1 MICVTVSRENSFRGD
16 RIICIVLSHIS
27 SSVFSCRS
35 DFYFR
40 RQTPRT
46 IACQL
51 SRAAGEGTGHVRYL
65 PPASSETQFI
75 DHVDSQAM
83 AETPAPGGAGAIA
96 AAQDLTRRV
105 ESKVHEKVQH
115 HGGESGE
122 STDQGSLDEMKEQER
137 DEITYLARQI
147 SHISRRSSLPSGE
160 PTNSFLD
167 TTADPELDPNSESF
181 NQKKWVKN
189 LLHITSR
196 DPETYPRR
204 TAGVTFRNLNAYGF
218 GTAADYQADV
228 FNTWLKAFGYM
239 RGWLGLRKKRRIDI
253 LRDFEGLVKSGEMLV
268 VLGRPGRYTFFA
280 PFHKSKLIQS

>member
-1 MICVTVSRENSFRGD
+1 
-16 RIICIVLSHIS
+16 
-27 SSVFSCRS
+27 
-35 DFYFR
+35 
-40 RQTPRT
+40 
-46 IACQL
+46 
-51 SRAAGEGTGHVRYL
+51 
-65 PPASSETQFI
+65 
-75 DHVDSQAM
+75 
-83 AETPAPGGAGAIA
+83 
-96 AAQDLTRRV
+96 
-105 ESKVHEKVQH
+105 
-115 HGGESGE
+115 
-122 STDQGSLDEMKEQER
+122 MKEQER

-147 SHISRRSSLPSGE
+147 SQISRRSSLPSGE

-167 TTADPELDPNSESF
+167 TTTDPELDPNSESF

-196 DPETYPRR
+196 DPEKYPRR

-268 VLGRPGRYTFFA
+268 VLGRPGRYVYPVFCYDKHADRLLVVARHCCVHCVETRTVSGSMKELISNMKESHTKKCTVDFVE
-280 PFHKSKLIQS
+280 KSFTKASRKFTSPR